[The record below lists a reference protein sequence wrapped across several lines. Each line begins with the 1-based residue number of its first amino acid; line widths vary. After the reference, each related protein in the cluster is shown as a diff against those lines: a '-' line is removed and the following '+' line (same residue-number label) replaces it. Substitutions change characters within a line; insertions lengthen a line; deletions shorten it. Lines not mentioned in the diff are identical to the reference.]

1 VTGIDME
8 DAQRRE
14 RRQEALLRA
23 ALGQEEG
30 AEMLRIEDRS
40 GGDSM
45 LVLSR
50 KAMQGVRL
58 LMPDGRV
65 ITLRVLESQGG
76 KVRIGIDAPRDVEV
90 SREELLPPEPPPG
103 TSPGGVK

>member
-1 VTGIDME
+1 VTI
-8 DAQRRE
+8 Q
-14 RRQEALLRA
+14 
-23 ALGQEEG
+23 
-30 AEMLRIEDRS
+30 IEDRKE
-40 GGDSM
+40 GTGM

-50 KAMQGVRL
+50 KAREGVRL
-58 LMPDGRV
+58 LLPDGRV
-65 ITLRVLESQGG
+65 ITLRVVQVECG